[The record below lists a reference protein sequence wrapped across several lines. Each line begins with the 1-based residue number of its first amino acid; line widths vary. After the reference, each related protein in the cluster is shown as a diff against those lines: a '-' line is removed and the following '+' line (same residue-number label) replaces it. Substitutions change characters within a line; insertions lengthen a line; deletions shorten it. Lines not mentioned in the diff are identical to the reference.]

1 MTVRLLLLQIVLLLS
16 KAYGFMDLGKI
27 DLYLPL
33 IVLFVGYNIW
43 ALLRLYDMFY
53 NYMERKNGTK

>member
-43 ALLRLYDMFY
+43 ALLRVYDMFY

>member
-43 ALLRLYDMFY
+43 ALLRFYDMFY
-53 NYMERKNGTK
+53 NYMERKHETK

>member
-43 ALLRLYDMFY
+43 ALLRVYDMFY
-53 NYMERKNGTK
+53 NYMERKNETK

>member
-1 MTVRLLLLQIVLLLS
+1 MTVRFLLLQIVLLLS

>member
-1 MTVRLLLLQIVLLLS
+1 MGI
-16 KAYGFMDLGKI
+16 I
-27 DLYLPL
+27 ELYTPL
-33 IVLFVGYNIW
+33 MVLFVGYNIW

>member
-1 MTVRLLLLQIVLLLS
+1 MTVRLLLLQIVLLQS

-33 IVLFVGYNIW
+33 MVLFVGYNVW
-43 ALLRLYDMFY
+43 AVLTLYGMIK
-53 NYMERKNGTK
+53 NYMESKK

>member
-1 MTVRLLLLQIVLLLS
+1 MTVRLLLLQIVLLQS

-33 IVLFVGYNIW
+33 MVLFVGYNIW

>member
-1 MTVRLLLLQIVLLLS
+1 MTVRFLLLQIVLLLS
-16 KAYGFMDLGKI
+16 KAYGFLDMGI
-27 DLYLPL
+27 IELYTPL
-33 IVLFVGYNIW
+33 MVLFVGYNIL

>member
-43 ALLRLYDMFY
+43 ALLRVYDMFY
-53 NYMERKNGTK
+53 NYIERKNGTK

>member
-1 MTVRLLLLQIVLLLS
+1 MTVRFLLLQIVFLQS
-16 KAYGFMDLGKI
+16 KAYGFMDMGII
-27 DLYLPL
+27 DLYTPL
-33 IVLFVGYNIW
+33 MVLFVVYKIW

>member
-1 MTVRLLLLQIVLLLS
+1 MTVRLLLLQIVLLQS

-33 IVLFVGYNIW
+33 MVLFVGYNIW
-43 ALLRLYDMFY
+43 ALLRVYDMFY
-53 NYMERKNGTK
+53 NYMERKNETK